1 MDLDVEGL
9 EFDVLKGWPFE
20 THKVGAWVIEHNNE
34 EEKRAAVPRLS
45 PFGTHNDRVAVRCVW
60 N

>member
-34 EEKRAAVPRLS
+34 EDKRAAVPRLS
-45 PFGTHNDRVAVRCVW
+45 LSVW
-60 N
+60 HAQ